1 MAADA
6 PVILGWARSPV
17 APRDGAFAAL
27 EPHGIG
33 APVVRA
39 LLARAGVP
47 AAAVD
52 ALVAGNAL
60 GAGGNPARMVALAA
74 GLPDACAALSVDTQC
89 CAGLDAVALAA
100 GLLASGGAR
109 VTIAGGVE
117 AWSRAPIRQHRPRR
131 AGEPPRAYDRPAFA
145 PDPARD
151 PDLLRAAA
159 RLAAAAGIERTA
171 QDAFAIESHARALAW
186 RGRMADEIVPLA
198 GLAHDRY
205 ARALTPAQAARM
217 PLATR
222 TDRRAPGPGS
232 AIATDAHVDADAD
245 APPDDTDGSGAA
257 TAVSRLAVA
266 PRADGAAFVL
276 LATPD
281 AARAL
286 GAVPRLRWRGAA
298 STGCAPEWPMRAA
311 LAASRAV
318 LLRAGLEA
326 PALWSVELH
335 EAFAV
340 QALDFRAALG
350 LDPARMNRG
359 GGGLGRGHP
368 IGASGAVSLVRLLA
382 DMDREA
388 PGGALGLAAIAGA
401 GGIGA
406 AALVERL

>member
-1 MAADA
+1 
-6 PVILGWARSPV
+6 VILGWARSPV
-17 APRDGAFAAL
+17 APRGGALAGL
-27 EPHGIG
+27 DPHGIG

-52 ALVAGNAL
+52 LLVAGNAL

-109 VTIAGGVE
+109 IAVAGGVE
-117 AWSRAPIRQHRPRR
+117 AWSRSPIRQHRPRG
-131 AGEPPRAYDRPAFA
+131 AGEPARAYDRPAFA

-151 PDLLRAAA
+151 PDLPWAAA
-159 RLAAAAGIERTA
+159 RLAAAAGIGRAA
-171 QDAFAIESHARALAW
+171 QDAFAIESHARARAW
-186 RGRMADEIVPLA
+186 RSRMADEIVPIA
-198 GLAHDRY
+198 GLDHDPY
-205 ARALTPAQAARM
+205 ARALAPERVARM
-217 PLATR
+217 PVAARSDRPPPVAAQGSDTAPDPADR
-222 TDRRAPGPGS
+222 TPGS
-232 AIATDAHVDADAD
+232 RADGRTAAADDA
-245 APPDDTDGSGAA
+245 G
-257 TAVSRLAVA
+257 AVSRLAIA
-266 PRADGAAFVL
+266 PQADGAAFVL
-276 LATPD
+276 LATPE

-286 GAVPRLRWRGAA
+286 GAAPRARWRGAA

-311 LAASRAV
+311 LAAARTVLRRAE
-318 LLRAGLEA
+318 REA
-326 PALWSVELH
+326 TALWGVELH

-368 IGASGAVSLVRLLA
+368 IGASGAISLVRLLA
-382 DMDREA
+382 DMRRDA
-388 PGGALGLAAIAGA
+388 PAGAHGLATIAGA
-401 GGIGA
+401 GGVGA
-406 AALVERL
+406 AALVQRL